1 MITHYPLSEYAI
13 TFQLGDTLSE
23 EVYQI
28 ISRLNF
34 AIKKKPFEGFVETI
48 PAYTTLTVFYNPV
61 LLSDEQVS
69 NYDYICDYVSKLL
82 NNLPRT
88 DTQKKEIVEVPV
100 CFDVEFAVDLPL
112 IAQEKGLSETEII
125 DVFLSRTYMIYMMGF
140 LPGFAYMGEVPPS
153 IATGRKAMPRSMVEA
168 GSVGIAGKQTGIYP
182 INSPGGWQII
192 GRTPLKVFDIN
203 RKDAI
208 LFKSG
213 DNIQFYAI
221 SKEEYFKTKQQIVK
235 EPETFSSPDIIILK
249 GGVYTTIQDTGRH
262 GYRALGVPVG
272 GAMDVLSHHEA
283 NAIVGNNMH
292 DATLECTMGGLV
304 LAFKMKTYFSLSGSG
319 KAFLNGTEVAYYV
332 PHKVKEEDVLEVK
345 YYGIGFRT
353 YIAVKG
359 GFAGKKIMDSRSAI
373 PKIGIGELLTKNQ
386 TLEIGKPNNRPLKS
400 LPKRAF
406 DNAKSIRIFAGNEI
420 DWLTENAK
428 QYLLSNSY
436 KISNN
441 SDRMGYHL
449 ESEPLELKQKKEML
463 STAVCPG
470 TVQLTPNGQLIILM
484 NDCQTTGG
492 YPRVG
497 QVAEV
502 DLPVLAQ
509 MKSGDVFNFE
519 LISRL
524 QAEQLLINQIKI
536 IHDYYH

>member
-1 MITHYPLSEYAI
+1 MITHYPLSEHAI
-13 TFQLGDTLSE
+13 TFQFGDNLSE
-23 EVYQI
+23 EVYKI

-48 PAYTTLTVFYNPV
+48 PAYTTLTVFYNPI
-61 LLSDEQVS
+61 LLFDEQVS

-82 NNLPRT
+82 NNLPKT
-88 DTQKKEIVEVPV
+88 ESQKKEIVEVPV
-100 CFDVEFAVDLPL
+100 CFDAEFAADLSL

-125 DVFLSRTYMIYMMGF
+125 DIFLSRTYKIYMMGF
-140 LPGFAYMGEVPPS
+140 LPGFAYMGEVHPS
-153 IATGRKAMPRSMVEA
+153 IATGRKATPRSMVEA

-192 GRTPLKVFDIN
+192 GRTPLNVFDIN

-221 SKEEYFKTKQQIVK
+221 NKEEYYQIKQPIFKESK
-235 EPETFSSPDIIILK
+235 TFSSPDILILK
-249 GGVYTTIQDTGRH
+249 GGVYTTIQDTGRL
-262 GYRALGVPVG
+262 GYRDLGVPVG

-283 NAIVGNNMH
+283 NAMVGNDMH

-304 LAFKMKTYFSLSGSG
+304 LVFKKNTYFALSGSG
-319 KAFLNGTEVAYYV
+319 KAFLNGMEVAYYV
-332 PHKVKEEDVLEVK
+332 PHKVKEEDVLEIR
-345 YYGIGFRT
+345 YNGIGFRT
-353 YIAVKG
+353 YLAVKG

-373 PKIGIGELLTKNQ
+373 PKIGLGELLTKNHPLQ
-386 TLEIGKPNNRPLKS
+386 IGKPNNKPLKPI
-400 LPKRAF
+400 PKRELSK
-406 DNAKSIRIFAGNEI
+406 AKTIRIFASNEI
-420 DWLTENAK
+420 DWLTESDK
-428 QYLLSNSY
+428 QHLLLNSY
-436 KISNN
+436 RISNR

-449 ESEPLELKQKKEML
+449 ESEPLELEQKKEML

-470 TVQLTPNGQLIILM
+470 TIQLTPNGQLIVLM

-502 DLPVLAQ
+502 DLAVLAQ